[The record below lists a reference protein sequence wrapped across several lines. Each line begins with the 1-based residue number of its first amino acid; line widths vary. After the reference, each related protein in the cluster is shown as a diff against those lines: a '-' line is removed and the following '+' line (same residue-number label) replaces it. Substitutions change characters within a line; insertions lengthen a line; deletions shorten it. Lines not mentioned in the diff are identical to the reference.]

1 MGISLSRKLFC
12 TLGAGALLLAA
23 CGDDDDTADEG
34 TGNGDDT
41 SETTEAEDR
50 GTLNVCSDMPYE
62 PFEFEEGGDA
72 TGFDIELLREMAD
85 RMNMDLEV
93 IDSEFEGIVLA
104 PAAGTCDVVASA
116 LTINDEREEQA
127 DFTDPY
133 FDSEQ
138 SLLVTKENEEKFAT
152 LEDLGGETIG
162 VQTETTGATYANENK
177 PDDATVKDFSAA
189 DEMFLALESGEVAAL
204 LQDLPVN
211 GYRTTQNPDL
221 VVVETY
227 PTDEQY
233 GFLVESG
240 NTELLDDLNAQL
252 EAVRD
257 DGTYDE
263 IYEEWFGEAPAS

>member
-1 MGISLSRKLFC
+1 MGISLTRKLLC

-23 CGDDDDTADEG
+23 CGDDDDDTADES
-34 TGNGDDT
+34 T
-41 SETTEAEDR
+41 SDETTEDTPAER
-50 GTLNVCSDMPYE
+50 GTLKVCSDMPYP
-62 PFEFEEGGDA
+62 PFEFEGDDGA
-72 TGFDIELLREMAD
+72 TGFDIELLRAMAD
-85 RMNMDLEV
+85 GMNMDLEV
-93 IDSEFEGIVLA
+93 IDSEFEGITLA

-138 SLLVTKENEEKFAT
+138 SLMVLKENEDTFAT
-152 LEDLGGETIG
+152 LDDLGGETIG

-177 PDDATVKDFSAA
+177 PGDATVKDFAAA
-189 DEMFLALESGEVAAL
+189 DEMFLALESGDVAAL

-211 GYRTTQNPDL
+211 GYQATQNPEM

-233 GFLVESG
+233 GYLVEQG

-252 EAVRD
+252 EAIRD

-263 IYEEWFGEAPAS
+263 IYTEWFGQAPTD